1 MILEMRFQR
10 LRKKRMYR
18 AGELHMVEIQAIM
31 EEILKGMQRKYRGVL
46 EIERLTKELAD
57 MLSVGDRESVQLLLN
72 MRQGEI
78 EKTRD
83 EDYALH
89 KLLDAVEGQNREY
102 LAELMNGKESSTQN
116 SAMEQKICQLA
127 VQTKHALD
135 KTIAVDRV
143 LSKKLAGN
151 DSYYQ

>member
-1 MILEMRFQR
+1 M
-10 LRKKRMYR
+10 
-18 AGELHMVEIQAIM
+18 
-31 EEILKGMQRKYRGVL
+31 
-46 EIERLTKELAD
+46 
-57 MLSVGDRESVQLLLN
+57 
-72 MRQGEI
+72 
-78 EKTRD
+78 
-83 EDYALH
+83 H

-143 LSKKLAGN
+143 LSKKLAGK

>member
-1 MILEMRFQR
+1 MKFRQLW
-10 LRKKRMYR
+10 KK
-18 AGELHMVEIQAIM
+18 
-31 EEILKGMQRKYRGVL
+31 ILKGMQRKYRGVL

-127 VQTKHALD
+127 VQTKHTLD

-143 LSKKLAGN
+143 LSKKLAGK